1 MQITPLHVAAREGHA
16 QVVQLLLSFGS
27 DPNAEDEVS
36 GLSFV
41 LEWFMC
47 DAESCVMGY
56 AG

>member
-36 GLSFV
+36 GLSLCWNGLCAMLRAV
-41 LEWFMC
+41 
-47 DAESCVMGY
+47 
-56 AG
+56 

>member
-1 MQITPLHVAAREGHA
+1 MLDCGVQMQITPLHVAAREGHA

-41 LEWFMC
+41 LE
-47 DAESCVMGY
+47 
-56 AG
+56 